1 LCATDTAARAPLKS
15 HSRALVG
22 VYLARQQDKI
32 HWQAQKRNENKAS
45 IADSHRDAKPTN
57 LHVHPKKKNT
67 YGKRTASLSPAIPW
81 SPDQLEIV
89 NYQQCPTDQAI
100 PA

>member
-1 LCATDTAARAPLKS
+1 MSSAATRQDSLVNTETQRKQSQRAWIVTAMPNL
-15 HSRALVG
+15 
-22 VYLARQQDKI
+22 
-32 HWQAQKRNENKAS
+32 
-45 IADSHRDAKPTN
+45 PT

-89 NYQQCPTDQAI
+89 NHQQCPTDQAI